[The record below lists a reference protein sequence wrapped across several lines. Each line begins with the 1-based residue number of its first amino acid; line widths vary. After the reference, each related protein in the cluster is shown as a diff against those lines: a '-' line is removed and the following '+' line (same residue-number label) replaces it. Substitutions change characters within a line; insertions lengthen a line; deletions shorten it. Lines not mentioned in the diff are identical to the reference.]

1 MLSTTKLPYNPDEPL
16 NDLERALLNAAKDP
30 MTRPH
35 FYKSLLASDV
45 YYLTSGDG
53 RSVFQWAFP
62 DSTDDPP
69 TQIFK
74 IPVFTS
80 MERAAEEMLIQQQ
93 EPQMVGKTTGRK
105 ILEMAAQNEYSVWLT
120 AGKLGCGKDFLP
132 HEYASMMAANGT
144 DDNLAAANHSVTFP
158 AGSEL
163 AVGQPAEYPTELVAF
178 LQRIFAER
186 PHVRAAYLARLV
198 QTNATNSPGHVD
210 GDALVGIEVD
220 RMPLDEEMMQ
230 GIVEWIKDQVPGKVY
245 DFDAW
250 AMVDATDDEMDQQL
264 SPIQKYMKL
273 KTKPFYV
280 AAGGEQEQEE
290 QGLDHGKK

>member
-1 MLSTTKLPYNPDEPL
+1 
-16 NDLERALLNAAKDP
+16 
-30 MTRPH
+30 
-35 FYKSLLASDV
+35 
-45 YYLTSGDG
+45 
-53 RSVFQWAFP
+53 
-62 DSTDDPP
+62 
-69 TQIFK
+69 
-74 IPVFTS
+74 

-163 AVGQPAEYPTELVAF
+163 AVGQPSEHPTELVAF

-198 QTNATNSPGHVD
+198 QTNAATSHRN

-273 KTKPFYV
+273 ETKPFYV
-280 AAGGEQEQEE
+280 AAGGGGEQEQEE
-290 QGLDHGKK
+290 QGVDHGKK